1 MKAYNNENIPLAKAL
16 RKNMTP
22 WERKLWYDFLQNY
35 PVRFQRQKAIG
46 HYIAD
51 FYCAKARLV
60 IELDGGG
67 HYTPEQAGKDDQRT
81 NDLSAMN
88 LMVIRICN
96 LDIDRNFCGVC
107 EYVDRLVQNSLPQS
121 ASLTAP
127 SSEGALDAAAS
138 KQETKILPV
147 RVPTGRIHCFTGTA
161 EHCGF
166 SFSIKQQ

>member
-1 MKAYNNENIPLAKAL
+1 MKAYNKENIPLAKVL

-22 WERKLWYDFLQNY
+22 WERKLWYNFLRND

-46 HYIAD
+46 NSITD

-60 IELDGGG
+60 IELDGSG
-67 HYTPEQAGKDDQRT
+67 HYTPEQAGKDEQRT
-81 NDLSAMN
+81 NELKAMN
-88 LMVIRICN
+88 LAVVRICN

-127 SSEGALDAAAS
+127 SSEGALDAAVS
-138 KQETKILPV
+138 KQ
-147 RVPTGRIHCFTGTA
+147 
-161 EHCGF
+161 
-166 SFSIKQQ
+166 

>member
-1 MKAYNNENIPLAKAL
+1 MKPYNKENIPLAKAL

-22 WERKLWYDFLQNY
+22 WERKLWYDFLRNY

-46 HYIAD
+46 NYIVD
-51 FYCAKARLV
+51 FYCAQARLI

-127 SSEGALDAAAS
+127 SSEGALGAAA
-138 KQETKILPV
+138 PV
-147 RVPTGRIHCFTGTA
+147 QKESSLREIRR
-161 EHCGF
+161 ED
-166 SFSIKQQ
+166 